1 MNISTVFILSFLILT
16 VFGSLS
22 HFTHG
27 WFKKGILLH
36 TFSALN
42 ESTWEHMKMLV
53 APTILVGILQHIFL
67 KEEYI
72 NLLNSI
78 LFLLIVE
85 LVTMPLVYESLKR
98 LIKKVPFPI
107 TILIFFL
114 SIIFGLITEYVILTK
129 HIVILPEICS
139 LILILVIVCTF
150 GIFSYYP
157 PRVSLFRDPITGK
170 FGDLKK

>member
-1 MNISTVFILSFLILT
+1 MNISIVFILSFLILT
-16 VFGSLS
+16 IFGFLS

-36 TFSALN
+36 IFSALN

-67 KEEYI
+67 REEYI

-78 LFLLIVE
+78 LILLTVE
-85 LVTMPLVYESLKR
+85 LVTMPLIYETLKR
-98 LIKKVPFPI
+98 LVKKVPFPI

-114 SIIFGLITEYVILTK
+114 SIIFGLITENVILTK
-129 HIVILPEICS
+129 DIVILPEIWS
-139 LILILVIVCTF
+139 LILILIIVCTF

-157 PRVSLFRDPITGK
+157 PKVPLFRDPITGEY
-170 FGDLKK
+170 GHLKK